1 MSLSLF
7 FAHGFNKSGTT
18 FLQQLLDSHPR
29 INCPSEHHFATLR
42 TVLTNGLERY
52 RGTLEAFDRNTARQ
66 GIRFDLHRH
75 VDAAFVTLVRSFATL
90 GAADGAT
97 HIGLNDNSVAHD
109 IDRLTRLFPQ
119 ARFVGIV
126 RDPRAVAPSLWH
138 HRLRTEDAF
147 RAAPPE
153 RVAFFRAAGKEWARY
168 VQAMESGRAAR
179 PRRLH
184 SVRYEDLVGADRD
197 VTLAALLEFLD
208 CPTAPE
214 ERAAM
219 LAANDFS
226 ARKSSGNAFFRS
238 GQNAGWRGELT
249 PEEIAAVEAGAG
261 PTLGRMGYIPA
272 EALP

>member
-1 MSLSLF
+1 MSLNLF

-29 INCPSEHHFATLR
+29 VNCPSEHHFATLR
-42 TVLTNGLERY
+42 TVLTSGLERY

-66 GIRFDLHRH
+66 GIRFDLQRH
-75 VDAAFVTLVRSFATL
+75 ADAAFVTLVRSFATI
-90 GAADGAT
+90 GAADGVT

-109 IDRLTRLFPQ
+109 VDRLARLFPQ

-138 HRLRTEDAF
+138 HRLRTEEPF

-153 RVAFFRAAGKEWARY
+153 RLPFFRAVGKEWARY
-168 VQAMESGRAAR
+168 VQAMERGRAAR
-179 PRRLH
+179 PKRLL

-197 VTLAALLEFLD
+197 SVLADLLKFLD
-208 CPTAPE
+208 CPTSAE

-226 ARKSSGNAFFRS
+226 ARKSSGNAFFRA
-238 GQNAGWRGELT
+238 GGKAGWREELT
-249 PEEIAAVEAGAG
+249 DEEIAAVEQGAGA
-261 PTLGRMGYIPA
+261 TLTSLGYSLA
-272 EALP
+272 KDA